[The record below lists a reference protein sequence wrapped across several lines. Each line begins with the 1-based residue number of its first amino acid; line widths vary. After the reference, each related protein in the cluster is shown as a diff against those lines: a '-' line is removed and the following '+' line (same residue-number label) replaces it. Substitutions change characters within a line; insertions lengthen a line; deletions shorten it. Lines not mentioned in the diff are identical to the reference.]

1 MNDLQKFLNDF
12 LDFSNR
18 TVLFTT
24 MIILIVILIALVSFI
39 RKKKKKKKLSTE
51 SSDGTEFN
59 EDFNKE
65 NHDDSAA
72 EGITEEDFSKD
83 FSKDDS
89 AVEGI
94 TENDT
99 DSSKNFSKGN
109 MDFSDST
116 IAEENQDD
124 SAAEGITELN
134 EDFSK
139 DDSAAE
145 GLTELN
151 EDFSKDDSAAE
162 DFTDLSKDSTAE
174 SLNKESS
181 DDKDFNKESSDDK
194 DFSKDESSEDE
205 MEALLSEED
214 NDDLYSAEMIE
225 NFFGN
230 LGKQEIGN
238 AKGVVEEI
246 KKKAELQEKVEVEL
260 QEKKEAPVE
269 LILHDQISV
278 DEKEPEEVNKE
289 EEEEEKHTAITLI
302 DGSDRVMVSI
312 GEKFEAKHTKDFTI
326 EVKDEPEITI
336 AMQDGFVFD
345 GRIHFFVSLSEALA
359 KHITLKDVT
368 EITGPK
374 GSYSGYEIKLEV
386 TDKGDLESIDCTRSF
401 NYKKVKDAVL
411 IIQLSL
417 E

>member
-59 EDFNKE
+59 EDFSKE
-65 NHDDSAA
+65 NQDDSAA
-72 EGITEEDFSKD
+72 EGITED
-83 FSKDDS
+83 
-89 AVEGI
+89 
-94 TENDT
+94 DT
-99 DSSKNFSKGN
+99 DSSKDFSKGN

-116 IAEENQDD
+116 IAEESQDD
-124 SAAEGITELN
+124 SIDDSIDASAKS
-134 EDFSK
+134 FSK

-151 EDFSKDDSAAE
+151 KDFSKDDSVVEDLTEEDFSKEDFSKDDSA
-162 DFTDLSKDSTAE
+162 E
-174 SLNKESS
+174 S
-181 DDKDFNKESSDDK
+181 FNKKSSDDK

-230 LGKQEIGN
+230 LGKQEIVN

-246 KKKAELQEKVEVEL
+246 KKKAELQEKEEVEL

>member
-65 NHDDSAA
+65 NQDDSAA
-72 EGITEEDFSKD
+72 EGLTEDDTDFSKD

-89 AVEGI
+89 AVEGN
-94 TENDT
+94 T
-99 DSSKNFSKGN
+99 
-109 MDFSDST
+109 DFSDST

-124 SAAEGITELN
+124 SAAEGLTELN
-134 EDFSK
+134 EDFNKDDSVVEDLTEEDFSKEDFSK
-139 DDSAAE
+139 DDSV
-145 GLTELN
+145 
-151 EDFSKDDSAAE
+151 
-162 DFTDLSKDSTAE
+162 E
-174 SLNKESS
+174 S
-181 DDKDFNKESSDDK
+181 FNKKSSDDK

-246 KKKAELQEKVEVEL
+246 KKKAELQEKEEVEL

-345 GRIHFFVSLSEALA
+345 GKIHFFVSLSEALA

>member
-65 NHDDSAA
+65 NQDDSAA
-72 EGITEEDFSKD
+72 EGLTEDDTDFSKD

-89 AVEGI
+89 AVEGN
-94 TENDT
+94 T
-99 DSSKNFSKGN
+99 
-109 MDFSDST
+109 DFSDST
-116 IAEENQDD
+116 IAEENQ
-124 SAAEGITELN
+124 
-134 EDFSK
+134 

-151 EDFSKDDSAAE
+151 EDFSKDDSVVE
-162 DFTDLSKDSTAE
+162 DLTEDDFSKD
-174 SLNKESS
+174 
-181 DDKDFNKESSDDK
+181 DFNKDDSVESFNKKSSDDK

-246 KKKAELQEKVEVEL
+246 KKKAELQEKEEVEL

-345 GRIHFFVSLSEALA
+345 GRIYFFVSLSEALA

>member
-51 SSDGTEFN
+51 SSDSTEFN

-72 EGITEEDFSKD
+72 EGITEED

-124 SAAEGITELN
+124 SAAEG
-134 EDFSK
+134 
-139 DDSAAE
+139 
-145 GLTELN
+145 LTELN
-151 EDFSKDDSAAE
+151 EDFNKDDSA
-162 DFTDLSKDSTAE
+162 E
-174 SLNKESS
+174 SFNKKSS
-181 DDKDFNKESSDDK
+181 DDDSAESFNKKSSDDK

-246 KKKAELQEKVEVEL
+246 KKKAELQEKEEVEL

>member
-65 NHDDSAA
+65 NQDDSAA
-72 EGITEEDFSKD
+72 EGLTEDDTDFSKD

-89 AVEGI
+89 AVEGN
-94 TENDT
+94 T
-99 DSSKNFSKGN
+99 
-109 MDFSDST
+109 DFSDST

-124 SAAEGITELN
+124 SAAEGLTELN
-134 EDFSK
+134 EDFNKDDSVVEDLTEDDFSKEDFSK
-139 DDSAAE
+139 DDSA
-145 GLTELN
+145 
-151 EDFSKDDSAAE
+151 
-162 DFTDLSKDSTAE
+162 E
-174 SLNKESS
+174 S
-181 DDKDFNKESSDDK
+181 FNKKSSDDK

-246 KKKAELQEKVEVEL
+246 KKKAELQEKEEVEL

-345 GRIHFFVSLSEALA
+345 GRIHFFVSLSEVLA

>member
-51 SSDGTEFN
+51 SSDDTDFSK
-59 EDFNKE
+59 DFNKK
-65 NHDDSAA
+65 NQDDSAA
-72 EGITEEDFSKD
+72 EGLTEDDTDFSKD

-89 AVEGI
+89 AVEGN
-94 TENDT
+94 T
-99 DSSKNFSKGN
+99 
-109 MDFSDST
+109 DFSDST
-116 IAEENQDD
+116 IAEEDQDDSIDASAESLSEENQDD
-124 SAAEGITELN
+124 SI
-134 EDFSK
+134 
-139 DDSAAE
+139 DSAAE

-151 EDFSKDDSAAE
+151 EDFSKDDSA
-162 DFTDLSKDSTAE
+162 E
-174 SLNKESS
+174 S
-181 DDKDFNKESSDDK
+181 FNKESSDDK

-246 KKKAELQEKVEVEL
+246 KKKAELQEKEEVEL

-302 DGSDRVMVSI
+302 DGSDRVVVSI

>member
-65 NHDDSAA
+65 NQDDSAA
-72 EGITEEDFSKD
+72 EGLTEDDTDFSKD

-89 AVEGI
+89 AVEGN
-94 TENDT
+94 T
-99 DSSKNFSKGN
+99 
-109 MDFSDST
+109 DFSDST

-124 SAAEGITELN
+124 SAAEG
-134 EDFSK
+134 
-139 DDSAAE
+139 
-145 GLTELN
+145 LTELN
-151 EDFSKDDSAAE
+151 EDFNKDDSV
-162 DFTDLSKDSTAE
+162 E
-174 SLNKESS
+174 S
-181 DDKDFNKESSDDK
+181 FNKKSSDDK

-246 KKKAELQEKVEVEL
+246 KKKAELQEKEEVEL

-345 GRIHFFVSLSEALA
+345 GRIYFFVSLSEALA

>member
-89 AVEGI
+89 AVEGN
-94 TENDT
+94 T
-99 DSSKNFSKGN
+99 
-109 MDFSDST
+109 DFSDST

-124 SAAEGITELN
+124 SAAEGLTELN
-134 EDFSK
+134 EDFNKDDSVVEDLTEEDFSKEDFSK
-139 DDSAAE
+139 DDSA
-145 GLTELN
+145 
-151 EDFSKDDSAAE
+151 
-162 DFTDLSKDSTAE
+162 E
-174 SLNKESS
+174 S
-181 DDKDFNKESSDDK
+181 FNKKSSDDK

-246 KKKAELQEKVEVEL
+246 KKKAELQEKEEVEL
-260 QEKKEAPVE
+260 QERKETPVE

>member
-83 FSKDDS
+83 DS
-89 AVEGI
+89 AVEGN
-94 TENDT
+94 T
-99 DSSKNFSKGN
+99 
-109 MDFSDST
+109 DFSDST

-124 SAAEGITELN
+124 SAAEGLTELN
-134 EDFSK
+134 EDFNKDDSVVEDLTEEDFSKEDFSK
-139 DDSAAE
+139 DDSA
-145 GLTELN
+145 
-151 EDFSKDDSAAE
+151 
-162 DFTDLSKDSTAE
+162 E
-174 SLNKESS
+174 SFNKKSS
-181 DDKDFNKESSDDK
+181 DDKDFI
-194 DFSKDESSEDE
+194 KDESSEDE

-246 KKKAELQEKVEVEL
+246 KKKAELQEKEEVEL
-260 QEKKEAPVE
+260 QERKETPVE

>member
-59 EDFNKE
+59 EE
-65 NHDDSAA
+65 NQDDSAA
-72 EGITEEDFSKD
+72 EGLTEDDTDFSKD

-89 AVEGI
+89 AVEGN
-94 TENDT
+94 T
-99 DSSKNFSKGN
+99 
-109 MDFSDST
+109 DFSDST

-124 SAAEGITELN
+124 SAAEG
-134 EDFSK
+134 
-139 DDSAAE
+139 
-145 GLTELN
+145 LTELN
-151 EDFSKDDSAAE
+151 EDFNKDDSVVEDLTEE
-162 DFTDLSKDSTAE
+162 DFSKEDSSKEDSAE
-174 SLNKESS
+174 S
-181 DDKDFNKESSDDK
+181 FNKKSSDDK

-246 KKKAELQEKVEVEL
+246 KKKAELQEKEEVEL

>member
-65 NHDDSAA
+65 NQDDSAA
-72 EGITEEDFSKD
+72 EGLTEDDTDFSKD

-89 AVEGI
+89 AVEGN
-94 TENDT
+94 T
-99 DSSKNFSKGN
+99 
-109 MDFSDST
+109 DFSDST

-124 SAAEGITELN
+124 SAAEGLTELKEDFN
-134 EDFSK
+134 KDDSVVEDLTEDDFSK
-139 DDSAAE
+139 
-145 GLTELN
+145 
-151 EDFSKDDSAAE
+151 EDFNKDDSV
-162 DFTDLSKDSTAE
+162 E
-174 SLNKESS
+174 S
-181 DDKDFNKESSDDK
+181 FNKKSSDDK

-246 KKKAELQEKVEVEL
+246 KKKAELQEKEEVEL

-345 GRIHFFVSLSEALA
+345 GRIYFFVSLSEALA

>member
-65 NHDDSAA
+65 NQDDSAA
-72 EGITEEDFSKD
+72 ESLTEDDTDFSKD

-89 AVEGI
+89 AVEGN
-94 TENDT
+94 T
-99 DSSKNFSKGN
+99 
-109 MDFSDST
+109 DFSDST

-124 SAAEGITELN
+124 SI
-134 EDFSK
+134 
-139 DDSAAE
+139 DSAAE

-151 EDFSKDDSAAE
+151 EDFNKDDSVVEDLTEEDFSKEDFSKDDSA
-162 DFTDLSKDSTAE
+162 E
-174 SLNKESS
+174 S
-181 DDKDFNKESSDDK
+181 FNKKSSDDK
-194 DFSKDESSEDE
+194 DFSRDESSEDE

-246 KKKAELQEKVEVEL
+246 KKKAELQEREEVEL

-278 DEKEPEEVNKE
+278 DEKEPEEVNK

>member
-83 FSKDDS
+83 DS
-89 AVEGI
+89 AVEGN
-94 TENDT
+94 T
-99 DSSKNFSKGN
+99 
-109 MDFSDST
+109 DFSDST

-124 SAAEGITELN
+124 SAAEGLTELN
-134 EDFSK
+134 EDFNKDDSVVEDLTEEDFSKEDFSK
-139 DDSAAE
+139 DDSA
-145 GLTELN
+145 
-151 EDFSKDDSAAE
+151 
-162 DFTDLSKDSTAE
+162 E
-174 SLNKESS
+174 S
-181 DDKDFNKESSDDK
+181 FNKKSSDDK

-225 NFFGN
+225 NFFEN

-246 KKKAELQEKVEVEL
+246 KKKAELQEKEEVEL
-260 QEKKEAPVE
+260 QERKETPVE

>member
-39 RKKKKKKKLSTE
+39 RKKKKLSTE

-59 EDFNKE
+59 EDFSKE
-65 NHDDSAA
+65 NQDDSAA
-72 EGITEEDFSKD
+72 EDITEGNTDISKD
-83 FSKDDS
+83 FNKDDS
-89 AVEGI
+89 VVEDN
-94 TENDT
+94 T
-99 DSSKNFSKGN
+99 
-109 MDFSDST
+109 DFSDST
-116 IAEENQDD
+116 IAEENQNASAD
-124 SAAEGITELN
+124 SAV
-134 EDFSK
+134 ED
-139 DDSAAE
+139 
-145 GLTELN
+145 LTELN
-151 EDFSKDDSAAE
+151 EDFSKDDSVVE
-162 DFTDLSKDSTAE
+162 DLTEENFSKNDSAVEDNTDIRE
-174 SLNKESS
+174 ENS
-181 DDKDFNKESSDDK
+181 DDKDL
-194 DFSKDESSEDE
+194 SKDESSEDE

-246 KKKAELQEKVEVEL
+246 KKKAELQEKEEVEL

-289 EEEEEKHTAITLI
+289 EEEKHTAITLI

-312 GEKFEAKHTKDFTI
+312 GEKFKAKHTKDFTI

-386 TDKGDLESIDCTRSF
+386 TDKEDLESIDCTRSF

>member
-65 NHDDSAA
+65 NQDDSAA
-72 EGITEEDFSKD
+72 EGLTEDDTDFSKD

-89 AVEGI
+89 AVEGN
-94 TENDT
+94 T
-99 DSSKNFSKGN
+99 
-109 MDFSDST
+109 DFSDST

-124 SAAEGITELN
+124 SAAEGLTELN
-134 EDFSK
+134 EDFNKDDSVVEDFSKEDFSK
-139 DDSAAE
+139 DDSA
-145 GLTELN
+145 
-151 EDFSKDDSAAE
+151 
-162 DFTDLSKDSTAE
+162 E
-174 SLNKESS
+174 S
-181 DDKDFNKESSDDK
+181 FNKKSSDDK

-246 KKKAELQEKVEVEL
+246 KKKAELQEKEEVEL
-260 QEKKEAPVE
+260 QEKKETPVE

>member
-1 MNDLQKFLNDF
+1 
-12 LDFSNR
+12 
-18 TVLFTT
+18 
-24 MIILIVILIALVSFI
+24 
-39 RKKKKKKKLSTE
+39 
-51 SSDGTEFN
+51 
-59 EDFNKE
+59 
-65 NHDDSAA
+65 
-72 EGITEEDFSKD
+72 
-83 FSKDDS
+83 
-89 AVEGI
+89 
-94 TENDT
+94 
-99 DSSKNFSKGN
+99 
-109 MDFSDST
+109 
-116 IAEENQDD
+116 
-124 SAAEGITELN
+124 
-134 EDFSK
+134 
-139 DDSAAE
+139 
-145 GLTELN
+145 
-151 EDFSKDDSAAE
+151 
-162 DFTDLSKDSTAE
+162 
-174 SLNKESS
+174 
-181 DDKDFNKESSDDK
+181 
-194 DFSKDESSEDE
+194 

-246 KKKAELQEKVEVEL
+246 KKKAELQEKEEVEL

-278 DEKEPEEVNKE
+278 DEKKPEEVNKEE

>member
-65 NHDDSAA
+65 NQDDSAA
-72 EGITEEDFSKD
+72 EGLTEDDTDFSKD

-89 AVEGI
+89 AVEGN
-94 TENDT
+94 T
-99 DSSKNFSKGN
+99 
-109 MDFSDST
+109 DFSDST

-124 SAAEGITELN
+124 SAAEG
-134 EDFSK
+134 
-139 DDSAAE
+139 
-145 GLTELN
+145 LTELN
-151 EDFSKDDSAAE
+151 EDFNKDDSVVEDLTEE
-162 DFTDLSKDSTAE
+162 DFSKEDFSKEDSAE
-174 SLNKESS
+174 S
-181 DDKDFNKESSDDK
+181 FNKKSSDDK

-246 KKKAELQEKVEVEL
+246 KKKAELQEKEEVEL

-302 DGSDRVMVSI
+302 DGSDRVTVSI

>member
-59 EDFNKE
+59 EDFSKE
-65 NHDDSAA
+65 NQDDSAA
-72 EGITEEDFSKD
+72 EDITEGNTDISKD
-83 FSKDDS
+83 LNKDDS
-89 AVEGI
+89 AVEDN
-94 TENDT
+94 T
-99 DSSKNFSKGN
+99 
-109 MDFSDST
+109 DFSDST
-116 IAEENQDD
+116 IAEENQNASAD
-124 SAAEGITELN
+124 SAV
-134 EDFSK
+134 ED
-139 DDSAAE
+139 
-145 GLTELN
+145 LTELN
-151 EDFSKDDSAAE
+151 EDFSKDDSVVEDLTEE
-162 DFTDLSKDSTAE
+162 DFSKNDSAVEDNTDIRE
-174 SLNKESS
+174 ENS
-181 DDKDFNKESSDDK
+181 DDKDL
-194 DFSKDESSEDE
+194 SKDESSEDE

-246 KKKAELQEKVEVEL
+246 KKKAELQEKEEVEL

-278 DEKEPEEVNKE
+278 DEKEPEEVNK
-289 EEEEEKHTAITLI
+289 EEEEKHTAITLI

-386 TDKGDLESIDCTRSF
+386 TDKEDLESIDCTRSF

>member
-18 TVLFTT
+18 IVLFTT

-65 NHDDSAA
+65 NQDDSAA
-72 EGITEEDFSKD
+72 EGLTEED

-99 DSSKNFSKGN
+99 DSSKDFSKGN

-134 EDFSK
+134 EDFNK
-139 DDSAAE
+139 DDSVVE
-145 GLTELN
+145 DLTEEDFSK
-151 EDFSKDDSAAE
+151 EDFSKDDSA
-162 DFTDLSKDSTAE
+162 E
-174 SLNKESS
+174 S
-181 DDKDFNKESSDDK
+181 FNKKSSDDK

-246 KKKAELQEKVEVEL
+246 KKKAELQEKEEVEL
-260 QEKKEAPVE
+260 QEKKETPVE

>member
-65 NHDDSAA
+65 NQDDSAA
-72 EGITEEDFSKD
+72 EGLTEDDTD

-89 AVEGI
+89 AVEGN
-94 TENDT
+94 T
-99 DSSKNFSKGN
+99 
-109 MDFSDST
+109 DFSDST

-124 SAAEGITELN
+124 SAAEGLTELN
-134 EDFSK
+134 EDFNKDDSVVEDLTEEDFSKEDFSK
-139 DDSAAE
+139 DDSA
-145 GLTELN
+145 
-151 EDFSKDDSAAE
+151 
-162 DFTDLSKDSTAE
+162 E
-174 SLNKESS
+174 S
-181 DDKDFNKESSDDK
+181 FNKKSSDDK

-246 KKKAELQEKVEVEL
+246 KKKAELQEKEEVEL

>member
-51 SSDGTEFN
+51 SSDGTELN
-59 EDFNKE
+59 EDFNK
-65 NHDDSAA
+65 DDSVV
-72 EGITEEDFSKD
+72 EDLTEED

-89 AVEGI
+89 AVEGN
-94 TENDT
+94 T
-99 DSSKNFSKGN
+99 
-109 MDFSDST
+109 DFSDST

-124 SAAEGITELN
+124 SAAEGLTELN
-134 EDFSK
+134 EDFNKDDSVVEDLTEEDFSKEDFSK
-139 DDSAAE
+139 DDSA
-145 GLTELN
+145 
-151 EDFSKDDSAAE
+151 
-162 DFTDLSKDSTAE
+162 E
-174 SLNKESS
+174 S
-181 DDKDFNKESSDDK
+181 FNKKSSDDK

-246 KKKAELQEKVEVEL
+246 KKKAELQEKEEVEL

>member
-51 SSDGTEFN
+51 SSDGTELN
-59 EDFNKE
+59 EDFNK
-65 NHDDSAA
+65 DDSVV
-72 EGITEEDFSKD
+72 EDLTEE
-83 FSKDDS
+83 
-89 AVEGI
+89 
-94 TENDT
+94 
-99 DSSKNFSKGN
+99 
-109 MDFSDST
+109 
-116 IAEENQDD
+116 
-124 SAAEGITELN
+124 
-134 EDFSK
+134 
-139 DDSAAE
+139 
-145 GLTELN
+145 
-151 EDFSKDDSAAE
+151 
-162 DFTDLSKDSTAE
+162 
-174 SLNKESS
+174 
-181 DDKDFNKESSDDK
+181 

-246 KKKAELQEKVEVEL
+246 KKKAELQEKEEVEL

-345 GRIHFFVSLSEALA
+345 GKIHFFVSLSEALA

>member
-59 EDFNKE
+59 EE
-65 NHDDSAA
+65 NQDDSAA
-72 EGITEEDFSKD
+72 EGLTEDDTDFSKD

-89 AVEGI
+89 AVEGN
-94 TENDT
+94 T
-99 DSSKNFSKGN
+99 
-109 MDFSDST
+109 DFSDST

-124 SAAEGITELN
+124 SAAEGLTELN
-134 EDFSK
+134 EDFNKDDSVVEDLTEEDFSKEDFSK
-139 DDSAAE
+139 DDSA
-145 GLTELN
+145 
-151 EDFSKDDSAAE
+151 
-162 DFTDLSKDSTAE
+162 E
-174 SLNKESS
+174 S
-181 DDKDFNKESSDDK
+181 FNKKSSDDK

-246 KKKAELQEKVEVEL
+246 KKKAELQEKEEVEL

-345 GRIHFFVSLSEALA
+345 GRIYFFVSLSEALA

>member
-51 SSDGTEFN
+51 SSDDTDFSK
-59 EDFNKE
+59 DFNKE
-65 NHDDSAA
+65 NQDDSAA
-72 EGITEEDFSKD
+72 EGLTEDDTDFSKD

-89 AVEGI
+89 AVEGN
-94 TENDT
+94 T
-99 DSSKNFSKGN
+99 
-109 MDFSDST
+109 DFSDST
-116 IAEENQDD
+116 IAEEDQDDSIDASAESLSEENQDD
-124 SAAEGITELN
+124 SI
-134 EDFSK
+134 
-139 DDSAAE
+139 DSAAE

-151 EDFSKDDSAAE
+151 EDFSKDDSA
-162 DFTDLSKDSTAE
+162 E
-174 SLNKESS
+174 S
-181 DDKDFNKESSDDK
+181 FNKESSDDK

-246 KKKAELQEKVEVEL
+246 KKKAELQEKEEVEL

-302 DGSDRVMVSI
+302 DGSDRVVVSI

-326 EVKDEPEITI
+326 EVKDEPKITI

>member
-65 NHDDSAA
+65 NQDDSAA
-72 EGITEEDFSKD
+72 EGLTEDDTDFSKD

-89 AVEGI
+89 AVEGN
-94 TENDT
+94 T
-99 DSSKNFSKGN
+99 
-109 MDFSDST
+109 DFSDST

-124 SAAEGITELN
+124 SAAEGLTELN
-134 EDFSK
+134 EDFNKDDSVVEDFSKEDFSKEDFSK
-139 DDSAAE
+139 DDSA
-145 GLTELN
+145 
-151 EDFSKDDSAAE
+151 
-162 DFTDLSKDSTAE
+162 E
-174 SLNKESS
+174 S
-181 DDKDFNKESSDDK
+181 FNKKSSDDK

-246 KKKAELQEKVEVEL
+246 KKKAELQEKEEVEL

-345 GRIHFFVSLSEALA
+345 GRIYFFVSLSEALA

>member
-59 EDFNKE
+59 EE
-65 NHDDSAA
+65 NQ
-72 EGITEEDFSKD
+72 
-83 FSKDDS
+83 DDS
-89 AVEGI
+89 AVEGN
-94 TENDT
+94 T
-99 DSSKNFSKGN
+99 
-109 MDFSDST
+109 DFSDST

-124 SAAEGITELN
+124 SAAEGLTELN
-134 EDFSK
+134 EDFNKDDSVVEDLTEEDFSKEDFSK
-139 DDSAAE
+139 DDSA
-145 GLTELN
+145 
-151 EDFSKDDSAAE
+151 
-162 DFTDLSKDSTAE
+162 E
-174 SLNKESS
+174 S
-181 DDKDFNKESSDDK
+181 FNKKSSDDK

-246 KKKAELQEKVEVEL
+246 KKKAEL

>member
-65 NHDDSAA
+65 NQDDSAA
-72 EGITEEDFSKD
+72 EGLTEDDTDFSKD

-89 AVEGI
+89 AVEGN
-94 TENDT
+94 T
-99 DSSKNFSKGN
+99 
-109 MDFSDST
+109 
-116 IAEENQDD
+116 
-124 SAAEGITELN
+124 
-134 EDFSK
+134 DFSK
-139 DDSAAE
+139 DDSA
-145 GLTELN
+145 
-151 EDFSKDDSAAE
+151 
-162 DFTDLSKDSTAE
+162 E
-174 SLNKESS
+174 S
-181 DDKDFNKESSDDK
+181 FNKKSSDDK

-246 KKKAELQEKVEVEL
+246 KKKAELQEKEEVEL

>member
-59 EDFNKE
+59 EDFSKDNQNDSAAE
-65 NHDDSAA
+65 GLTEDDSAA
-72 EGITEEDFSKD
+72 ESITEDDTDFSKD
-83 FSKDDS
+83 FSKDN
-89 AVEGI
+89 
-94 TENDT
+94 T
-99 DSSKNFSKGN
+99 
-109 MDFSDST
+109 DFSDST

-124 SAAEGITELN
+124 SAAEGLTELN
-134 EDFSK
+134 EDFNKDDSVVEDLTEEDFSK
-139 DDSAAE
+139 DDSA
-145 GLTELN
+145 
-151 EDFSKDDSAAE
+151 
-162 DFTDLSKDSTAE
+162 E
-174 SLNKESS
+174 S
-181 DDKDFNKESSDDK
+181 FNKESSDDK

-246 KKKAELQEKVEVEL
+246 KKKAELQEKEEVEL

-278 DEKEPEEVNKE
+278 DEKEPEEVNKK
-289 EEEEEKHTAITLI
+289 EEEKHTAITLI

>member
-51 SSDGTEFN
+51 SSDDTDFSK
-59 EDFNKE
+59 DFNKE
-65 NHDDSAA
+65 NQDDSAA
-72 EGITEEDFSKD
+72 EGLTEDDTDFSKD

-89 AVEGI
+89 AVEGN
-94 TENDT
+94 T
-99 DSSKNFSKGN
+99 
-109 MDFSDST
+109 DFSDST
-116 IAEENQDD
+116 IAEEDQDDSIDASAESLSEENQDD
-124 SAAEGITELN
+124 SI
-134 EDFSK
+134 
-139 DDSAAE
+139 DSAAE

-151 EDFSKDDSAAE
+151 EDFSKDDSA
-162 DFTDLSKDSTAE
+162 E
-174 SLNKESS
+174 S
-181 DDKDFNKESSDDK
+181 FNKESSDDK

-246 KKKAELQEKVEVEL
+246 KKKAELQEKEEVEL

-302 DGSDRVMVSI
+302 DGSDRVVVSI

>member
-83 FSKDDS
+83 DS
-89 AVEGI
+89 AVEGN
-94 TENDT
+94 T
-99 DSSKNFSKGN
+99 
-109 MDFSDST
+109 DFSDST

-124 SAAEGITELN
+124 SAAEG
-134 EDFSK
+134 
-139 DDSAAE
+139 
-145 GLTELN
+145 LTELN
-151 EDFSKDDSAAE
+151 EDFNKDDSVVEDLTEDDFSKEDFNKDDSA
-162 DFTDLSKDSTAE
+162 E
-174 SLNKESS
+174 S
-181 DDKDFNKESSDDK
+181 FNKKSSDDK

-246 KKKAELQEKVEVEL
+246 KKKVELQEKEEVEL

-278 DEKEPEEVNKE
+278 DEKEPEEVNKK
-289 EEEEEKHTAITLI
+289 EEEKHTAITLI

>member
-65 NHDDSAA
+65 NQDDSAA
-72 EGITEEDFSKD
+72 EGLTEDDTDFSKD

-89 AVEGI
+89 AVEGN
-94 TENDT
+94 T
-99 DSSKNFSKGN
+99 
-109 MDFSDST
+109 DFSDST
-116 IAEENQDD
+116 IAEENQDY
-124 SAAEGITELN
+124 
-134 EDFSK
+134 
-139 DDSAAE
+139 SAAE

-151 EDFSKDDSAAE
+151 EDFNKDDSVVEDLTEEDFSKEDFSKDDSV
-162 DFTDLSKDSTAE
+162 E
-174 SLNKESS
+174 S
-181 DDKDFNKESSDDK
+181 FNKKSSDDK

-246 KKKAELQEKVEVEL
+246 KKKAELQEKEEVEL

-345 GRIHFFVSLSEALA
+345 GRIYFFVSLSEALA

>member
-59 EDFNKE
+59 EE
-65 NHDDSAA
+65 NQDDSAA
-72 EGITEEDFSKD
+72 EGLTEDYTDFSKD

-89 AVEGI
+89 AVEGN
-94 TENDT
+94 T
-99 DSSKNFSKGN
+99 
-109 MDFSDST
+109 DFSDST

-124 SAAEGITELN
+124 SAAEG
-134 EDFSK
+134 
-139 DDSAAE
+139 
-145 GLTELN
+145 LTELN
-151 EDFSKDDSAAE
+151 EDFNKDDSVVEDLTEE
-162 DFTDLSKDSTAE
+162 DFSKEDFSKEDSAE
-174 SLNKESS
+174 S
-181 DDKDFNKESSDDK
+181 FNKKSSDDK

-246 KKKAELQEKVEVEL
+246 KKKAELQEKEEVEL

>member
-65 NHDDSAA
+65 NQDDSAA
-72 EGITEEDFSKD
+72 EGITED
-83 FSKDDS
+83 
-89 AVEGI
+89 
-94 TENDT
+94 DT
-99 DSSKNFSKGN
+99 DSSKDFSKGN

-116 IAEENQDD
+116 IAEESQDD
-124 SAAEGITELN
+124 SIDVSAKSFSKDDSTAEGLTELN
-134 EDFSK
+134 EDFNE

-151 EDFSKDDSAAE
+151 KDFSKDDSDVEDITEDDTDFSKDDSAAE
-162 DFTDLSKDSTAE
+162 DNTDIREE
-174 SLNKESS
+174 S
-181 DDKDFNKESSDDK
+181 
-194 DFSKDESSEDE
+194 FSRDESSEDE

-246 KKKAELQEKVEVEL
+246 KKKAELQEKEEVEL

-278 DEKEPEEVNKE
+278 DEKKPEEVNKE

-345 GRIHFFVSLSEALA
+345 GRIYFFVSLSEALA

>member
-139 DDSAAE
+139 DDSVVE
-145 GLTELN
+145 DLTEEDFSK
-151 EDFSKDDSAAE
+151 EDFSKDDSAE
-162 DFTDLSKDSTAE
+162 SFNKKSSDDDSAE
-174 SLNKESS
+174 SFNKKSS
-181 DDKDFNKESSDDK
+181 DDKDS
-194 DFSKDESSEDE
+194 SKDESSEDE

-225 NFFGN
+225 NFFEN

-238 AKGVVEEI
+238 AKGVVKEI
-246 KKKAELQEKVEVEL
+246 KKKAELQEKEEVEL

-278 DEKEPEEVNKE
+278 DEKEPEEVNKEE

>member
-65 NHDDSAA
+65 NQDDSAA
-72 EGITEEDFSKD
+72 EGLTEDDTDFSKD

-89 AVEGI
+89 AVEGN
-94 TENDT
+94 T
-99 DSSKNFSKGN
+99 
-109 MDFSDST
+109 DFSDST

-124 SAAEGITELN
+124 SAAEGLTELN
-134 EDFSK
+134 EDFNEDDSVVEDLTEEDFSKEDFSK
-139 DDSAAE
+139 DDSA
-145 GLTELN
+145 
-151 EDFSKDDSAAE
+151 
-162 DFTDLSKDSTAE
+162 E
-174 SLNKESS
+174 S
-181 DDKDFNKESSDDK
+181 FNKKSSDDK

-246 KKKAELQEKVEVEL
+246 KKKAELQEKEEVEL

>member
-59 EDFNKE
+59 EE
-65 NHDDSAA
+65 NQDDSAA
-72 EGITEEDFSKD
+72 EGLTEDDTDFSKD

-89 AVEGI
+89 AVEGN
-94 TENDT
+94 T
-99 DSSKNFSKGN
+99 
-109 MDFSDST
+109 DFSDST

-124 SAAEGITELN
+124 SAAE
-134 EDFSK
+134 S
-139 DDSAAE
+139 
-145 GLTELN
+145 LTELN
-151 EDFSKDDSAAE
+151 EDFNKDDSVVEDLTEE
-162 DFTDLSKDSTAE
+162 DFSKEDFSKEDSAK
-174 SLNKESS
+174 S
-181 DDKDFNKESSDDK
+181 FNKKSSDDK

-246 KKKAELQEKVEVEL
+246 KKKAELQEKEEVEL

>member
-89 AVEGI
+89 AVEGN
-94 TENDT
+94 T
-99 DSSKNFSKGN
+99 
-109 MDFSDST
+109 DFSDST

-124 SAAEGITELN
+124 SAAEGLTELN
-134 EDFSK
+134 EDFNK

-151 EDFSKDDSAAE
+151 KDFSKDDSVVEDLTEEDFSKEDFSKDDSA
-162 DFTDLSKDSTAE
+162 E
-174 SLNKESS
+174 S
-181 DDKDFNKESSDDK
+181 FNKKSSDDK

-238 AKGVVEEI
+238 AKGVIEEI
-246 KKKAELQEKVEVEL
+246 KKKAELQEKEEVEL

>member
-51 SSDGTEFN
+51 SSDGTELN
-59 EDFNKE
+59 EDFNK
-65 NHDDSAA
+65 DDSVV
-72 EGITEEDFSKD
+72 EDLTEED

-89 AVEGI
+89 AVEGN
-94 TENDT
+94 T
-99 DSSKNFSKGN
+99 
-109 MDFSDST
+109 DFSDST

-124 SAAEGITELN
+124 SAAEGLTELN
-134 EDFSK
+134 EDFNKDDSVVEDLTEEDFSKEDFSK
-139 DDSAAE
+139 DDSA
-145 GLTELN
+145 
-151 EDFSKDDSAAE
+151 
-162 DFTDLSKDSTAE
+162 E
-174 SLNKESS
+174 S
-181 DDKDFNKESSDDK
+181 FNKKSSDDK

-246 KKKAELQEKVEVEL
+246 KKKAELQEKEEVEL

-345 GRIHFFVSLSEALA
+345 GKIHFFVSLSEALA

>member
-1 MNDLQKFLNDF
+1 MNDLQKFLNNF

-65 NHDDSAA
+65 NQDDSAA
-72 EGITEEDFSKD
+72 EGLTEDDTDFSKD

-89 AVEGI
+89 AVEGN
-94 TENDT
+94 T
-99 DSSKNFSKGN
+99 
-109 MDFSDST
+109 DFSDST

-124 SAAEGITELN
+124 SAAEGLTELN
-134 EDFSK
+134 EDFNKDDSVVEDITEEDFSKEDFSK
-139 DDSAAE
+139 DDSA
-145 GLTELN
+145 
-151 EDFSKDDSAAE
+151 
-162 DFTDLSKDSTAE
+162 E
-174 SLNKESS
+174 S
-181 DDKDFNKESSDDK
+181 FNKKSSDDK

-246 KKKAELQEKVEVEL
+246 KKKAELQEKEEVEL

-345 GRIHFFVSLSEALA
+345 GKIHFFVSLSEALA